1 MSEDTESDSE
11 LEDDFEKDLDEYEE
25 SLTIV
30 TTLVVVVAEVGDG
43 TFFI

>member
-1 MSEDTESDSE
+1 MSEDTDSDSE
-11 LEDDFEKDLDEYEE
+11 LEDDFEKDLDECEE

-30 TTLVVVVAEVGDG
+30 ATLVVVVAEVDDG